1 MELVAELKKERAILT
16 SETEELRKSLGE
28 VCHAAIVIQKSFR
41 RFQAKQG
48 KWREKKERQRVWE
61 EGGLAAYLFLGYA
74 RSSV

>member
-48 KWREKKERQRVWE
+48 KWRRQRE
-61 EGGLAAYLFLGYA
+61 AAEAAGGADGGEGGAVG
-74 RSSV
+74 SG

>member
-48 KWREKKERQRVWE
+48 KWRKKKEAE
-61 EGGLAAYLFLGYA
+61 AKGADGGEGGAAG
-74 RSSV
+74 SG